1 MDLVDH
7 VDVLLVLGVDSH
19 ATILGQRHKLK
30 LLHAIH
36 NSSHNLS
43 NNGSFFDQDEGACFT
58 KLDVAEDPVHCLGK
72 LRVLL
77 DVSEVLVN
85 LLVVNIFKPVEL
97 ESQELGIDSEEYV
110 VSDQRNAVVCA
121 MKLELRVNHFPRVIC
136 S

>member
-1 MDLVDH
+1 M
-7 VDVLLVLGVDSH
+7 
-19 ATILGQRHKLK
+19 
-30 LLHAIH
+30 
-36 NSSHNLS
+36 
-43 NNGSFFDQDEGACFT
+43 ACFP

>member
-1 MDLVDH
+1 M
-7 VDVLLVLGVDSH
+7 LLVLGVDSH

-43 NNGSFFDQDEGACFT
+43 NDGSLLDQDEVTCFT

-85 LLVVNIFKPVEL
+85 LLVVNIFEPV
-97 ESQELGIDSEEYV
+97 
-110 VSDQRNAVVCA
+110 
-121 MKLELRVNHFPRVIC
+121 
-136 S
+136 